1 MSDLFDLSAPAEPA
15 DTLTL
20 AHYAER
26 AYLEYALSVVKGRAL
41 PDVCDGCK
49 PVQRRILYSMER
61 MGLAFTTAGGPKAVK
76 SARVVGDVL
85 GRFHPH
91 GDQAAYDALVRMA
104 QGFSQRYPLI
114 DGQGNFGS
122 RDGDGAAAMRYTEAR
137 LAPIARLLLDE
148 IDEGTVDFV
157 ANYDGSTTEPRLLPA
172 RLPFV
177 LLNGASGIAV
187 GLATEVPSH
196 NLREVA
202 AAAVALLKDEKL
214 SDDALAELLPAP
226 DFPGGGQIISEASE
240 IRAAYASGRGSL
252 KVRARWKIEELAR
265 GQWQLVVTELPPGAS
280 SQRVLEEIEEITNP
294 KVRAGKKSLSAEQL
308 QLKAGVLAV
317 LDAVRDESGREAAVR
332 LVFEPKTRS
341 VEQQELI
348 TALLAHTSL
357 ESSVPVNLT
366 MIGAD
371 GRPSQKSLR
380 QILAEWLAFR
390 QQTVARRTRHR
401 LDKVL
406 ARIHILEGRQLVLL
420 NIDEVIRIIR
430 QSDEPKPALIEAF
443 KLSDRQAEDI
453 LEIRLRQ
460 LARLEAIKIE
470 QELAALRTEQGK
482 LEDILAS
489 PAALKRTVIREIE
502 ADAKAHGDER
512 RTLVQAEKRA
522 AAEIRV
528 VDEPVTVVVSSKGWV
543 RALKGHEIDPAS
555 LGFKAGDAL
564 YGCFACRSVDTL
576 AVFGG
581 NGRVYSVAVGAL
593 PGGRGDG
600 QPITSLIDLEAGT
613 QPLHY
618 HAAAAEQTLVLAG
631 SGGFGLLA
639 KMGDLQ
645 SRQRAGKTFLALE
658 EGESPLAPSAVPDD
672 DLLGQQLGCLSAS
685 GRLLVFPLDELKHQP
700 KGGRGLTLM
709 DLDAKDALASVAAFG
724 QALRVIGTGRGNKPK
739 DELLKGQAL
748 AEHVGRRARKGKLVA
763 GMKAQRLAAA

>member
-522 AAEIRV
+522 TAEIRV